1 MCRADLNRLTIGKM
15 SMQKSD
21 MWSFCRAECKTRQ
34 CHPLAAVASAQE
46 HIIPEQGHFPVGI
59 GLCLIA
65 VMSVNV
71 HVNSGVCEL
80 NVCSLLILVRSFDSK
95 RQHPPVR
102 LLIVIQ
108 HMSCEH
114 HESKV
119 HILYLLDIVI

>member
-1 MCRADLNRLTIGKM
+1 
-15 SMQKSD
+15 MQKSD
-21 MWSFCRAECKTRQ
+21 MWSFCRAECKARQ

-59 GLCLIA
+59 GLCLID

-119 HILYLLDIVI
+119 HILYLLDIVT